1 MPSPVGHS
9 IIAGAFWLA
18 VALPYRWQWAQL
30 PSVLKENALLLIL
43 FVFACNAPDL
53 DYLVGIGGN
62 MNHTHHWY
70 THTLGWVALL
80 AVALAMIWR
89 MRDRSRGIRFAFLLF
104 LMGVTHLIT
113 DLLGKD
119 YSAPHGIM
127 ALWPFTDAFLYDH
140 SLTVFLNLEKNTASE
155 LVSLH
160 NLMAIGLEMLILLP
174 FPLAVMWWKKRSG
187 KMPPQSD

>member
-9 IIAGAFWLA
+9 IIASAFWLA
-18 VALPYRWQWAQL
+18 IALPRQWRWNQL
-30 PSVLKENALLLIL
+30 PTVLKENLLLLLL

-70 THTLGWVALL
+70 THTIGWVTLL
-80 AVALAMIWR
+80 AIALVMIWR
-89 MRDRSRGIRFAFLLF
+89 MRDRSQGLRFAFLLF

-127 ALWPFTDAFLYDH
+127 ALWPFSDEFLYDH
-140 SLTVFLNLEKNTASE
+140 SLTIFLNLEKNTASE
-155 LVSLH
+155 LISMH
-160 NLMAIGLEMLILLP
+160 NLTALALEALILAP
-174 FPLAVMWWKKRSG
+174 FPLAIMWWKRRARKIT
-187 KMPPQSD
+187 PQSD